1 MLRVGGVSAH
11 LCAHAEEGVR
21 QLASGRTTVS
31 PVPLAKVIDLGL
43 HDTYE
48 IEAAEPHTLIVN
60 GVCALQ
66 CQDLDPE
73 HLPVIHE
80 TMSAEPDPQI
90 LYAGTPKTME
100 GTLQGLWVDSS
111 QAEWVIKCRACNY
124 WNIPSLAH
132 DLDKM
137 IGSNWEEASE
147 EKPGVVCARCGRP
160 INPREGHFEHARPEL
175 RFEHAGYHI
184 PQIIMPFHYANP
196 RKWKLLLH
204 KRAGGSNYTPAK
216 FYNEVLGESFDSG
229 AKLVSQTDIKRACTL
244 PWANTIEEALQHYN
258 PDNYVMRVLG
268 VDWGAGGEKEVSF
281 TTMAVCGLTP
291 AGQIHVIYGEKS
303 LTPTAHMEEA
313 NRCITLMQQFRCTHI
328 AHDYTGAGAL
338 RETFMTQR
346 GLNHRQLIPIAYVRA
361 ASGNLMRFV
370 PATDIHPRDHY
381 RVDKSR
387 SLTTLAAAIKTGN
400 VRFFQYDWK
409 SREEPGLLNEFCAL
423 VEDKVQSRTAGD
435 IYTVIRHPHL
445 SDDFAHSVNLA
456 ACSMWYTTRKWPQFT
471 AR

>member
-1 MLRVGGVSAH
+1 
-11 LCAHAEEGVR
+11 
-21 QLASGRTTVS
+21 
-31 PVPLAKVIDLGL
+31 
-43 HDTYE
+43 
-48 IEAAEPHTLIVN
+48 
-60 GVCALQ
+60 
-66 CQDLDPE
+66 
-73 HLPVIHE
+73 
-80 TMSAEPDPQI
+80 MSAEPDPQV

-387 SLTTLAAAIKTGN
+387 SLTTLAAAIKTGS

-409 SREEPGLLNEFCAL
+409 NREEPGLLNEFCAL

-456 ACSMWYTTRKWPQFT
+456 SCSMWYTTRKWPQFT